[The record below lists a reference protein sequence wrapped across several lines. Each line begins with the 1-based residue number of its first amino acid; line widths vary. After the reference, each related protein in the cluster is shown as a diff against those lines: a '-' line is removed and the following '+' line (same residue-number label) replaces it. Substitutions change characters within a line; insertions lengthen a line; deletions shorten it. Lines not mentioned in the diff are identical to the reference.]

1 MFGKKLARG
10 ALVAAASIGLVLG
23 AMPSASANDMSWTL
37 ENASGTVVARAF
49 ADDSANRVSS
59 WDTYQNDRNVR
70 IDIWRVGNKGGTHVY
85 CRDNIAED
93 GNKCFKDLIW
103 VEDTHLAG
111 QLCEMSGTTPTRCTT
126 VKEFYN

>member
-10 ALVAAASIGLVLG
+10 ALVAAASIGLMLG

-37 ENASGTVVARAF
+37 KNASGTVLAKAF

-59 WDTYQNDRNVR
+59 WDTHTNNRNVR
-70 IDIWRVGNKGGTHVY
+70 LDVWRVGNKGGTHVY
-85 CRDNIAED
+85 CRDNLAED
-93 GNKCFKDLIW
+93 GRKCSKAMIW
-103 VEDTHLAG
+103 VEDTRLAG
-111 QLCEMSGTTPTRCTT
+111 QLCEMNGTTATRCTA

>member
-1 MFGKKLARG
+1 MFGKKLAQG

-37 ENASGTVVARAF
+37 KSASGTVLAKAF
-49 ADDSANRVSS
+49 ADDSANRVQA
-59 WDTYQNDRNVR
+59 WDTYGNDRNVR
-70 IDIWRVGNKGGTHVY
+70 LDVWRVGNEGGTHVY
-85 CRDNIAED
+85 CRDNVAAD
-93 GNKCFKDLIW
+93 GVKCDKAMIW

-111 QLCEMSGTTPTRCTT
+111 RLCEMNGSTATRCTG